1 MRSCRPGVAFPPSG
15 RAGALRFRS
24 RSHDEQLDPLRRPG
38 RRGRRASCRSR
49 RRSGQTRR
57 SRLRATPAAIA
68 AGDSIFHKTGNCYA
82 CHGANA
88 QGLVGPNLTDST
100 WIHGDGSYDFIVATV
115 TKGIPKEES
124 KSGIVMPPKGGSTI
138 TDDQVKQVAAY
149 VYSLS
154 HK

>member
-1 MRSCRPGVAFPPSG
+1 MKNWIRFGLLAGVVVVLHAVP
-15 RAGALRFRS
+15 ATA
-24 RSHDEQLDPLRRPG
+24 
-38 RRGRRASCRSR
+38 
-49 RRSGQTRR
+49 QT
-57 SRLRATPAAIA
+57 AKPAVTPEAIA
-68 AGDSIFHKTGNCYA
+68 KGDSIFHGPGNCYA

-88 QGLVGPNLTDST
+88 QGLVGPNLTDAE

-149 VYSLS
+149 VYSLG

>member
-1 MRSCRPGVAFPPSG
+1 MKRWIRLAVLAGIVATMRTV
-15 RAGALRFRS
+15 
-24 RSHDEQLDPLRRPG
+24 
-38 RRGRRASCRSR
+38 
-49 RRSGQTRR
+49 
-57 SRLRATPAAIA
+57 PAAAQAKPAAPAAPAAVTAAAIT
-68 AGDSIFHKTGNCYA
+68 AGDSIFHGAGNCYA

-88 QGLVGPNLTDST
+88 QGLVGPNLTDAE

-115 TKGIPKEES
+115 TKGIAKEES
-124 KSGIVMPPKGGSTI
+124 KSGILMPPKGGSTI